1 MESQDFLSD
10 FMMSIYLEQAPS
22 IVAFM
27 NKNGKFVCG
36 GVLITPNMMLTAAHC
51 IIERKLPNGALKE

>member
-1 MESQDFLSD
+1 
-10 FMMSIYLEQAPS
+10 MMSIYLEQAPS

-27 NKNGKFVCG
+27 NKKGKFVCG
-36 GVLITPNMMLTAAHC
+36 GVLITPNMILTAAHC